1 MKNIRIPA
9 FAAACVL
16 VACGSEPK
24 QYTGVI
30 EEASMNTVAVKSL
43 TEERTIVFSTA
54 DADMS
59 DANGLLIGNIATVDY
74 KGELRGTTP
83 ATKVST
89 DPAYAKAVG
98 EWTMPDP
105 LAPDSLEMGIRLSV
119 EGEAESIRMA
129 TLRYTAW
136 ELQGETDRIVLT
148 GESEGSEGAMRFT
161 QTAVLGTN
169 AEGRET
175 LSIEGTEIVLTK
187 RTQRGVPHPYSA
199 AGSAVS

>member
-1 MKNIRIPA
+1 
-9 FAAACVL
+9 
-16 VACGSEPK
+16 
-24 QYTGVI
+24 
-30 EEASMNTVAVKSL
+30 
-43 TEERTIVFSTA
+43 
-54 DADMS
+54 
-59 DANGLLIGNIATVDY
+59 
-74 KGELRGTTP
+74 
-83 ATKVST
+83 
-89 DPAYAKAVG
+89 
-98 EWTMPDP
+98 MPDP

-148 GESEGSEGAMRFT
+148 GESEGSGGTMRFT

-187 RTQRGVPHPYSA
+187 RTQQGVPHPYSA